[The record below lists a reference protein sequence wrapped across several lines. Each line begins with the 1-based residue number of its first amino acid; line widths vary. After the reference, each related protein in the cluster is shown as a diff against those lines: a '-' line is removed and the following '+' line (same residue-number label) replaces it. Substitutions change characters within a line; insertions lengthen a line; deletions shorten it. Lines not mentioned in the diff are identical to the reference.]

1 MRRDFS
7 GTIDRL
13 GGDAFIVKRRA
24 DGEFINGRYERPT
37 DADTEFPATG
47 SVQVM
52 TPRELQILP
61 EATRA
66 LETRKL
72 FTTCEL
78 KAGGTSALKGK
89 EPDHIVYQ
97 GTDYEVQTVGD
108 WKQQANYFKYLLV
121 KAGQ

>member
-7 GTIDRL
+7 GTIARL
-13 GGDAFIVKRRA
+13 GSDEFTVKRRA
-24 DGEFINGRYERPT
+24 DGEFINGRYERPV

-66 LETRKL
+66 RETRKL
-72 FTTCEL
+72 YTTCEL
-78 KAGGTSALKGK
+78 KTGGADAPKGK

-97 GTDYEVQTVGD
+97 GTEYEVQAVGD
-108 WKQQANYFKYLLV
+108 WKRQGNYFKYLLV

>member
-1 MRRDFS
+1 MRDLS
-7 GTIDRL
+7 PTLDRL
-13 GGDAFIVKRRA
+13 GRDEFTVKRRA

-47 SVQVM
+47 SMQVM

-66 LETRKL
+66 RETRKL
-72 FTTCEL
+72 YTTCEL
-78 KAGGTSALKGK
+78 KAGGTSAVKGK

-97 GTDYEVQTVGD
+97 GTEYEVQAVGD
-108 WKQQANYFKYLLV
+108 WQQQGNYFKYLLV
-121 KAGQ
+121 KTGQ

>member
-1 MRRDFS
+1 MKRDFS
-7 GTIDRL
+7 GVIARL
-13 GGDAFIVKRRA
+13 GNDEFTVKRRA

-37 DADTEFPATG
+37 GADTEFPATG

-66 LETRKL
+66 ASSRKL
-72 FTTCEL
+72 YTTCEL
-78 KAGGTSALKGK
+78 KVGGADAPKGK
-89 EPDHIVYQ
+89 EPDHIVYE
-97 GTDYEVQTVGD
+97 GIEYEVQAVGD
-108 WKQQANYFKYLLV
+108 WKRQGNYFKYLLV